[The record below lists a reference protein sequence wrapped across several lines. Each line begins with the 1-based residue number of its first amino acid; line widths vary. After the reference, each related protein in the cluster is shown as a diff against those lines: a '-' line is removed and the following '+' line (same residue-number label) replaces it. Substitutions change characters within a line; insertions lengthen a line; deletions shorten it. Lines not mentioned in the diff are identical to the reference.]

1 MFVTNGRFFHNMEKS
16 HLWMIKFTITDFN
29 TQSFYY
35 HFMILAAVALG
46 VVLFVMSHFF
56 CSL

>member
-1 MFVTNGRFFHNMEKS
+1 
-16 HLWMIKFTITDFN
+16 MIKFTITDFN